1 MVVCGT
7 NLYQHQ
13 WPSALDRRTLKAIG
27 VPIIPIA
34 VGSSAASLADV
45 KVSRTARRMIRLLHE
60 QCEVGSVRDPHSAEV
75 VSRCG
80 VRNYSLTGC
89 AVMQWS
95 LQPSLPVLTSRP
107 RSKLIVTA
115 RNWLMH
121 REPHNVDD
129 PTQIL
134 LLKQVIDSFD
144 GEIIYAVHEPFD
156 RNLISPL
163 GLSQAEVFETDDP
176 DKYLELYSDPDAL
189 VLGSRLHAG
198 ICALAQGV
206 PTIFVGHD
214 TRTYSFC
221 DLMGLE
227 YVELFD
233 ADAAERAIERVGRI
247 AGGDVGEFSKLG
259 ERYQDLRVRMREVL
273 VANDLPTAGFD

>member
-1 MVVCGT
+1 
-7 NLYQHQ
+7 
-13 WPSALDRRTLKAIG
+13 
-27 VPIIPIA
+27 
-34 VGSSAASLADV
+34 
-45 KVSRTARRMIRLLHE
+45 
-60 QCEVGSVRDPHSAEV
+60 
-75 VSRCG
+75 
-80 VRNYSLTGC
+80 
-89 AVMQWS
+89 
-95 LQPSLPVLTSRP
+95 
-107 RSKLIVTA
+107 
-115 RNWLMH
+115 MH